1 LVIMFLGMAGD
12 FEGLGRRF
20 KATVRNM
27 SVEELKGFD
36 EWFMGVREGLLGF
49 CGGVG
54 EGLNRGGEA
63 ETHRLPLHVCP
74 SPRYRVRREV

>member
-1 LVIMFLGMAGD
+1 MSAESFGRLR
-12 FEGLGRRF
+12 RRF
-20 KATVRNM
+20 RAKVGRM
-27 SVEELKGFD
+27 SAEELEGFD
-36 EWFMGVREGLLGF
+36 EWFMGAREGLLGF